1 MELSVSMK
9 LDNLIAGWCILVAL
23 YLLVSILIGKKT
35 NFSISLHIEFECDI
49 LSRTSDLYTFQKSG
63 QVKNP
68 KKMIGKP
75 ILMEYI

>member
-23 YLLVSILIGKKT
+23 IEKKK
-35 NFSISLHIEFECDI
+35 NFSISLYIEFECDI
-49 LSRTSDLYTFQKSG
+49 LSRTSDLYTFQESG

-75 ILMEYI
+75 ILIEYI